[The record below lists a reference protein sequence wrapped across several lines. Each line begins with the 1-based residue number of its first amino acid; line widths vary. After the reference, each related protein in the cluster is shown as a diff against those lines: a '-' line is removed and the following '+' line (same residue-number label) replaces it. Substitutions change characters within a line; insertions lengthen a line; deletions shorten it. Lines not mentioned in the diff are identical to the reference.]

1 MKTIIISEEMERK
14 LFQYYINEAISD
26 GDIRMEVLK
35 YLDGNFVRADK
46 TILNKN
52 GQQES
57 AFLLIW
63 LDKNKQPFQTITLE
77 KAFWMLQDHFKTIKD
92 DKKERDE
99 FLWDTLKSWYG
110 NNYNKTTGN
119 TYN

>member
-57 AFLLIW
+57 AFLLISNYYFRKSL
-63 LDKNKQPFQTITLE
+63 LDASRPF
-77 KAFWMLQDHFKTIKD
+77 
-92 DKKERDE
+92 
-99 FLWDTLKSWYG
+99 
-110 NNYNKTTGN
+110 
-119 TYN
+119 